1 MFILPHLIALLASG
15 ASRLFGMENQT
26 QHFNGSNWSVTEP
39 GGYLQ
44 WDEMD
49 LTTFL
54 PGVVNPSASKT
65 ALDEFMAKW
74 RSECAKSGIIYK

>member
-1 MFILPHLIALLASG
+1 MSYVV
-15 ASRLFGMENQT
+15 
-26 QHFNGSNWSVTEP
+26 SNVVTIEP

-49 LTTFL
+49 LTTFR
-54 PGVVNPSASKT
+54 PGVVKASASKT
-65 ALDEFMAKW
+65 AADKLMDKW